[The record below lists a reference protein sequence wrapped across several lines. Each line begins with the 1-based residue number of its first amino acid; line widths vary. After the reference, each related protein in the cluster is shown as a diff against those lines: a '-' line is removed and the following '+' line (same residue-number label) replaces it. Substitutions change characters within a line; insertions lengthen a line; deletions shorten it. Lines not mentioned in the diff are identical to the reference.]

1 MSSKLTPEEEKIR
14 ELESQDRRLIYDDKN
29 HLNEVMKEIVSM
41 YQKEGYDNF
50 EEISM
55 YTKLKSEKLT
65 MEYKPIPYKH
75 KPTILLTPTEEKI
88 LKMETKIKVNKVQEL
103 NNFMDDIIS
112 QSQILEWAGIS
123 FNKVEWYKIR
133 IALKTLLQKN
143 DCEYIRFFGKIFG
156 QDSDYYIIQGLP
168 KKYKYENAPPGKYV
182 EKKGNEGINRYTFW
196 VSDCLLENWRELPE
210 ITHEQ
215 IVQSRLFKYIF
226 TGDLNSKVKSF
237 YPFNGKEMHL
247 LKCQIIRILHS
258 STICPKDYLKPIEDE
273 NLNKDSLEGK
283 IYIYNDEFK
292 NTPISFDEIKDPEFG
307 AWLHEYPFIYDNG
320 KVIDPTQEAQMERM
334 KGIAEDTGYKIKEGE
349 GDEANEIDVKFWKI
363 KVIGDQMVYNKAS
376 GEGVVHATVVIRNER
391 WPGAYTVW
399 KEQMF
404 CNIYVGF
411 GVKATGES
419 YYPTQ
424 LGSVDKDPED
434 TLEQPEP
441 NPSKEPVIPEPDTD
455 DEKKEGEE
463 GE

>member
-75 KPTILLTPTEEKI
+75 KPTILLTPSEEKI

-168 KKYKYENAPPGKYV
+168 KKFPMQNPPKHV
-182 EKKGNEGINRYTFW
+182 ESKGNEGINRYTFW

-215 IVQSRLFKYIF
+215 IVQSRHFKYIF
-226 TGDLNSKVKSF
+226 TGNLNAKVKSF
-237 YPFNGKEMHL
+237 YPFDGKEMHL
-247 LKCQIIRILHS
+247 LKCQIVRILHS
-258 STICPKDYLKPIEDE
+258 SNICPRDYQKLADPEKFKDQLENKVTEFNEEYKPLTFDE
-273 NLNKDSLEGK
+273 MKSPEFENWTHEYAYIFPNGK
-283 IYIYNDEFK
+283 I
-292 NTPISFDEIKDPEFG
+292 
-307 AWLHEYPFIYDNG
+307 
-320 KVIDPTQEAQMERM
+320 IDPTIETQVDRM
-334 KGIAEDTGYKIKEGE
+334 RGIAEDEGYKIKEGE
-349 GDEANEIDVKFWKI
+349 GDEANEVDKRFWTVRI
-363 KVIGDQMVYNKAS
+363 MGDQMVYNKPS
-376 GEGVVHATVVIRNER
+376 GDAVVHATILIKNER
-391 WPGAYTVW
+391 WPGTYTVW
-399 KEQMF
+399 KEGMF
-404 CNIYVGF
+404 CNIYIGF
-411 GVKATGES
+411 GVKAIGES

-424 LGSVDKDPED
+424 LGKVDKDPED

-441 NPSKEPVIPEPDTD
+441 NPAKEPVIPESDTD
-455 DEKKEGEE
+455 EEKKEGEE